1 MYIKQK
7 NGQGQPAFFP
17 LYHLNLCGYDNFVL
31 SCEEG
36 IMIEGL
42 ELCISFVLTVNSTSP
57 LSSLLVAG
65 FYSMCVRGEFRDWG
79 WAT

>member
-1 MYIKQK
+1 
-7 NGQGQPAFFP
+7 
-17 LYHLNLCGYDNFVL
+17 
-31 SCEEG
+31 
-36 IMIEGL
+36 MIEGL